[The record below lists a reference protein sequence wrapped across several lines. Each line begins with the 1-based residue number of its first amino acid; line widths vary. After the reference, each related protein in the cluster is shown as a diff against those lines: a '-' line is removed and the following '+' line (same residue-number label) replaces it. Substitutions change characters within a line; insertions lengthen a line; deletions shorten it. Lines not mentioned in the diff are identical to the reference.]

1 MTNSTP
7 QPKKSGTTPTSPSD
21 KQPISAAPSFTIG
34 SPMHDAQYLKLLVYG
49 KYGCGKTT
57 LAGTVCDIPN
67 MRDVLMLDAEAGAL
81 SLTHPEYVDSIRV
94 SDYKQVARILDY
106 LRLHCQHR
114 DAGNEEALLELERKV
129 KPGKEITT
137 PRHYKTLI
145 MDSLTEIEAFC
156 MYHLLGITDRTKL
169 DAEVV
174 SPEWAEYKRNYNM
187 IQRMIR
193 SYRDLPMNIIFTC
206 PQQYVQDN
214 QKRFYYTPF
223 LTGKLSSEI
232 QGFMDMVG
240 YLTVEANDDGKKKRR
255 LYVNPIGRFDAKH
268 RFPAFK
274 GDWIED
280 PSIAKIIKEC
290 EIIPA

>member
-1 MTNSTP
+1 MTSSTSAE
-7 QPKKSGTTPTSPSD
+7 KKTPTATTTPSSG
-21 KQPISAAPSFTIG
+21 PSFVIG
-34 SPMHDAQYLKLLVYG
+34 SPQHDAQYLKLLVYG

-57 LAGTVCDIPN
+57 LAGTACEVPE
-67 MRDVLMLDAEAGAL
+67 MRDVLMLDAEAGSL
-81 SLTHPEYVDSIRV
+81 SLTMPEYVDSIRV

-106 LRLHCQHR
+106 LRLHCKAR
-114 DAGNEEALLELERKV
+114 DENDNDKLLELERKV
-129 KPGKEITT
+129 RPGQDIKE
-137 PRHYKTLI
+137 PRRYKTLI
-145 MDSLTEIEAFC
+145 MDSLTEVEAFC

-193 SYRDLPMNIIFTC
+193 SYRDLPMHIIFTC

-214 QKRFYYTPF
+214 QKRFFYTPF

-240 YLTVEANDDGKKKRR
+240 YLTVETSDDGKKKRR
-255 LYVNPIGRFDAKH
+255 LYVNPISRFDAKH
-268 RFPAFK
+268 RFAVFK
-274 GDWIED
+274 NDWFEEPTIN
-280 PSIAKIIKEC
+280 KIVREC
-290 EIIPA
+290 QIRLA